1 MGGIAS
7 GDAGCSLHVKSL
19 VHVRCLAL
27 VGASLVRGCHGA
39 QRIGF
44 SAAVAALESGFE
56 HTFVVRHRQPAIIA
70 GVQIKIS
77 KLLSVC
83 EIS

>member
-1 MGGIAS
+1 MGGIAA
-7 GDAGCSLHVKSL
+7 GDASLHVKSL

-27 VGASLVRGCHGA
+27 VGATLMSCCHGA

-44 SAAVAALESGFE
+44 PAAVAALESTLE
-56 HTFVVRHRQPAIIA
+56 HTFVVRHRQPAIFA
-70 GVQIKIS
+70 GAQIKIS

-83 EIS
+83 EIR